1 MSLLSYVAQQCF
13 TDMAKVVL
21 ITGCSSGIGMKAA
34 VSLAKDKAYNC
45 KVYATM
51 RNLDRKGTLAEEAG
65 ETLEKNLFIRKL
77 DVSSD
82 SSVEELMKE
91 ITEKENRLDV
101 LINNAGQGLFHC
113 NETLPMQVAENIMNC
128 NFLGVVRTC
137 KAAIPFMKRQKS
149 GHIINVTSLGGIFG
163 VPFNA
168 VYCASK
174 FAVDGFSEALASEMR
189 HFKCHVSVVAPGP
202 VNTKFVDNAKS
213 MMQSNN
219 LDLFKADPETEK
231 LLRSVYDAMFNRF
244 SHLGQTPQEVADV
257 IISLM
262 KEEKPRF
269 RVPTSEGLAAM
280 VRTKLANG
288 TGESAVDFMENTY
301 IKQQEI
307 PK

>member
-1 MSLLSYVAQQCF
+1 
-13 TDMAKVVL
+13 MAKVVL
-21 ITGCSSGIGMKAA
+21 ITGCSSGIGLKAA
-34 VSLAKDKAYNC
+34 VTLAKDKAYNC
-45 KVYATM
+45 RVYATM
-51 RNLDRKGTLAEEAG
+51 RNLDKKGPLAEEAG

-82 SSVEELMKE
+82 SSVEELMQE
-91 ITEKENRLDV
+91 ITTKENRLDV

-149 GHIINVTSLGGIFG
+149 GHIINVTSLAGVVA

-168 VYCASK
+168 IYCASK
-174 FAVDGFSEALASEMR
+174 FAVDGFSESLASELR
-189 HFKCHVSVVAPGP
+189 HFNCHVSIVAPGP
-202 VNTKFVDNAKS
+202 VNTEFSAHVRSKAESSKAPSFNVDSETQKLAK
-213 MMQSNN
+213 
-219 LDLFKADPETEK
+219 A
-231 LLRSVYDAMFNRF
+231 VYDGMFNRASNF
-244 SHLGQTPQEVADV
+244 AHLGQTPQEVADV
-257 IISLM
+257 IVALM

-269 RVPTSEGLAAM
+269 RIATSDALAALA
-280 VRTKLANG
+280 TIKLANG

-307 PK
+307 AK